1 MKRINE
7 KTLGI
12 LLIISIL
19 ANFVVVG
26 YGVRKIIFKYEQY
39 KSKLISPT
47 TNPSDNRWN
56 GFDILEFKFDGV
68 DAKIV
73 FPNQPNQNR
82 NWIWRTQFW
91 EHEPQVDI
99 ALLKEGFHVVYVDVV
114 DLYGGPKSN
123 DRFNSFYK
131 FLIRNFGLNSKTVFE
146 GMSRGGLDAY
156 NWASLNSD
164 KVYCIYGDAPVCDIK
179 SWPGGLGKGKGSTI
193 DWEKCLKTY
202 DLTESTVNE
211 FKDNPINNCVK
222 LAEAKIP
229 LLNVCGD
236 IDDVVP
242 IEENTYK
249 LAEMYKN
256 AGGDIEIIIKKGVGH
271 HPHCLKDPKPIV
283 DFILKNTG
291 KK

>member
-7 KTLGI
+7 KTLRI

-19 ANFVVVG
+19 ANIAFVG

-39 KSKLISPT
+39 KSKIISQT
-47 TNPSDNRWN
+47 SNPSDNKWN

-73 FPNQPNQNR
+73 FPNQPNQNK

-99 ALLKEGFHVVYVDVV
+99 ALLKEGFHVVYVGVI

-156 NWASLNSD
+156 NWASRNSD

-179 SWPGGLGKGKGSTI
+179 SWPGGLGKGKGSKN
-193 DWEKCLKTY
+193 DWEKCLKAY

-211 FKDNPINNCVK
+211 FKDIPINNCVK

-256 AGGDIEIIIKKGVGH
+256 AGGDVEIIIKKGVGH

-283 DFILKNTG
+283 DFILKNTENE
-291 KK
+291 